1 MTPHSHPAALLGRI
15 AADFSPSGVTGAA
28 LTAPTPRA
36 APFLSQ
42 AELWLQRAN
51 AAHTAALAAFRGNP
65 SHRNRQRLSDACLER
80 VKACN
85 RVREVSE

>member
-1 MTPHSHPAALLGRI
+1 MTPHSHPAALHGRI
-15 AADFSPSGVTGAA
+15 VAALPGDVTGAA
-28 LTAPTPRA
+28 LEIPTSRA
-36 APFLSQ
+36 APFLSP

-85 RVREVSE
+85 RVQEVSE